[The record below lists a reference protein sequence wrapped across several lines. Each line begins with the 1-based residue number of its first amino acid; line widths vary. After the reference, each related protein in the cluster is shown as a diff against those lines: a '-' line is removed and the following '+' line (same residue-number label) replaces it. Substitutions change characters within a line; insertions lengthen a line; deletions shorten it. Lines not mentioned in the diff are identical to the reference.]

1 MIVQRR
7 CTSRCSSVENIPL
20 QAEHHSARRQ
30 QLFAFPP
37 ESAFTF
43 RPECCSESQ
52 RNRVRLQNRIAFTF
66 DRIPQHKIVAVML
79 DACIPLEKRQEVTE
93 QLAEFNEQQWSE
105 GGWMVIGQIVAN
117 TITLALGFVVHA
129 LAS

>member
-1 MIVQRR
+1 VFGFR
-7 CTSRCSSVENIPL
+7 TESRSP
-20 QAEHHSARRQ
+20 
-30 QLFAFPP
+30 
-37 ESAFTF
+37 
-43 RPECCSESQ
+43 
-52 RNRVRLQNRIAFTF
+52 F

-117 TITLALGFVVHA
+117 TITLTLGFVVHA

>member
-1 MIVQRR
+1 
-7 CTSRCSSVENIPL
+7 
-20 QAEHHSARRQ
+20 
-30 QLFAFPP
+30 
-37 ESAFTF
+37 
-43 RPECCSESQ
+43 
-52 RNRVRLQNRIAFTF
+52 
-66 DRIPQHKIVAVML
+66 ML